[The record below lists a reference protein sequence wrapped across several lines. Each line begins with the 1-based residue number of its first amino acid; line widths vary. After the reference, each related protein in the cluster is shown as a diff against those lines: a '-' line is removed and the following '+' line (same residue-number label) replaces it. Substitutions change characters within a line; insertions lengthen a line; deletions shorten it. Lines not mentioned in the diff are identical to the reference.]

1 MKEQDVMQNLL
12 ISLKH
17 LKAFF
22 NTFSQEASCDEV
34 LQVVDAAYTEISDLQ
49 RAAFDLMIQKGWMK
63 LQYQT
68 ASAIE
73 KEYTK
78 FENKTC
84 GQ

>member
-1 MKEQDVMQNLL
+1 MKDQDVLQNLL

-17 LKAFF
+17 MKSFF
-22 NTFSQEASCDEV
+22 NTFSQEASSDEV
-34 LQVVDAAYTEISDLQ
+34 LQVVDAAYNEISTLQ
-49 RAAFDLMIQKGWMK
+49 RDAFDLMMQKGWMK

-68 ASAIE
+68 QSAIE

-78 FENKTC
+78 YEDKTC